1 MLDILAAGLAELFQ
15 PLRLTMLLTGVAIGL
30 FVGVI
35 PGLGGIFGLTLL
47 VPLTYALDPVAA
59 FALLL
64 GMASVTT
71 TSDTVPAVLLGVPG
85 TVGAAATVV
94 DGHEM
99 AKQGRAAEALGA
111 AYTASLIGGVFG
123 AVALTLA
130 LPVMRPLVMLL
141 NHGDLLA
148 ITVFGL
154 TLVALLSGGSALRGL
169 LAALLGILVSLV
181 GLDPYAGAERWTFGQ
196 IYFWG
201 GVPTAIV
208 FLGLFGLSELA
219 ALLGRGQV
227 QRGSI
232 RPEPGGLKTGVLLAL
247 RHWRLVLR
255 SSALGSFLGAV
266 PGIGVTV
273 IEWLAYGSA
282 TRNRGDGP
290 AFGQG
295 NIRGVIAPESANNA
309 KEGGA
314 LLPTLGFG
322 IPGSATM
329 AILLGAFALH
339 GIVPGP
345 RLLETE
351 APLLV
356 VMILSVA
363 LANVVATIVCLGFT
377 PALAR
382 IATVPARLLVPMTLV
397 FVLMGAYY
405 TTGQPVDIAVLV
417 AFGALGL
424 AFKRLGWSRPAF
436 ALGFVLGPNVER
448 FFVLTYQISGWDWV
462 SQPLVLVILAVIL
475 AGGLRRLPWL
485 RRGRAARRADMER
498 ADAGET
504 AATPVTP
511 RGITA
516 HLDLA
521 FAVLVGAALVW
532 MLTTVWPLPFAAR
545 ALPLLAIAPAL
556 ALCGAIIVLGVLS
569 VRRDAGAAWP
579 AGALSLRGLGA
590 LPETRLAAYLGGVV
604 LAVLAFGHIVGPL
617 VFVALSTSLGRGASR
632 RLALVLGVGVAA
644 MCWLLFEALAY
655 RSWPDPWVMI
665 PGL

>member
-1 MLDILAAGLAELFQ
+1 
-15 PLRLTMLLTGVAIGL
+15 
-30 FVGVI
+30 
-35 PGLGGIFGLTLL
+35 
-47 VPLTYALDPVAA
+47 
-59 FALLL
+59 
-64 GMASVTT
+64 
-71 TSDTVPAVLLGVPG
+71 
-85 TVGAAATVV
+85 
-94 DGHEM
+94 
-99 AKQGRAAEALGA
+99 
-111 AYTASLIGGVFG
+111 
-123 AVALTLA
+123 
-130 LPVMRPLVMLL
+130 
-141 NHGDLLA
+141 
-148 ITVFGL
+148 
-154 TLVALLSGGSALRGL
+154 
-169 LAALLGILVSLV
+169 
-181 GLDPYAGAERWTFGQ
+181 
-196 IYFWG
+196 
-201 GVPTAIV
+201 
-208 FLGLFGLSELA
+208 
-219 ALLGRGQV
+219 
-227 QRGSI
+227 
-232 RPEPGGLKTGVLLAL
+232 
-247 RHWRLVLR
+247 
-255 SSALGSFLGAV
+255 
-266 PGIGVTV
+266 
-273 IEWLAYGSA
+273 
-282 TRNRGDGP
+282 
-290 AFGQG
+290 
-295 NIRGVIAPESANNA
+295 
-309 KEGGA
+309 
-314 LLPTLGFG
+314 
-322 IPGSATM
+322 M

-590 LPETRLAAYLGGVV
+590 LPETRLCGPNLGGVV

-655 RSWPDPWVMI
+655 RSLARPL
-665 PGL
+665 GL

>member
-1 MLDILAAGLAELFQ
+1 MLEILAAGLAELFQ
-15 PLRLTMLLTGVAIGL
+15 PLRLSMLLAGVAIGL

-141 NHGDLLA
+141 NYGDLLA
-148 ITVFGL
+148 ITLFGL

-169 LAALLGILVSLV
+169 LAAMLGILVSLV
-181 GLDPYAGAERWTFGQ
+181 GLDPYAGAERWTFGEV
-196 IYFWG
+196 YFWG

-208 FLGLFGLSELA
+208 FLGIFGLSELG
-219 ALLGRGQV
+219 ALLGRGRV
-227 QRGSI
+227 LHGAI
-232 RPEPGGLKTGVLLAL
+232 RPEPGGLGTGVLLAL

-282 TRNRGDGP
+282 TRNRGEGP
-290 AFGQG
+290 PFGQG

-345 RLLETE
+345 RMLETE

-363 LANVVATIVCLGFT
+363 LANVVATLVCLGFT

-397 FVLMGAYY
+397 FVVMGAYY
-405 TTGQPVDIAVLV
+405 TTGQPIDIAVLV
-417 AFGALGL
+417 AFGVLGV

-436 ALGFVLGPNVER
+436 ALGFVLGPNIER
-448 FFVLTYQISGWDWV
+448 FFVLTYQISGWSWLT
-462 SQPLVLVILAVIL
+462 QPLVLVILAVIL

-485 RRGRAARRADMER
+485 RRGRAARRADVAPTRPQAEGGP
-498 ADAGET
+498 ATAG
-504 AATPVTP
+504 
-511 RGITA
+511 GITA
-516 HLDLA
+516 QLDIGLA
-521 FAVLVGAALVW
+521 LLIAAALVW
-532 MLTTVWPLPFAAR
+532 MLATVWPLPFSAR
-545 ALPLLAIAPAL
+545 ALPLMVLVPAL
-556 ALCGAIIVLGVLS
+556 GICAVIVIFGFRAI
-569 VRRDAGAAWP
+569 RRDRAAAWP
-579 AGALSLRGLGA
+579 RGRVSMRGLWV
-590 LPETRLAAYLGGVV
+590 LPETGLAAYLAGVI
-604 LAVLAFGHIVGPL
+604 LAVLAFGHVLGPL
-617 VFVALSTSLGRGASR
+617 VFVTIATALGRCASR
-632 RLALVLGVGVAA
+632 RLAPVLGLGIAA
-644 MCWLLFEALAY
+644 MCWVLFDALGY
-655 RSWPDPWVMI
+655 RSWPDPWLMV
-665 PGL
+665 PWP